1 MIILL
6 GYMGVGKSTVGK
18 QLAASLKCQF
28 IDLDNYIEQKENT
41 SITSIFKQK
50 GEIFFRKIESQY
62 LKALLDSKEYEII
75 ALGGGTP
82 CYANNMD
89 LIKTYQNSTFYLKM
103 ELNVL
108 ADRLYQI
115 KDTRPLL
122 SHIDDRGELKD
133 FIRKHLFE
141 RQFYYMQANYTIDV
155 STLAIEEIVNNILN
169 KLK

>member
-28 IDLDNYIEQKENT
+28 IDLDNYIEQKEKT

-62 LKALLDSKEYEII
+62 LKGLLDSKEYEII

-122 SHIDDRGELKD
+122 SHIDDRSELKD

>member
-62 LKALLDSKEYEII
+62 LKGLLDSKEYEII

-122 SHIDDRGELKD
+122 SHIDDRSELKD

-141 RQFYYMQANYTIDV
+141 RQFYYIQANYTIDV